1 VLDTSVTENALLPS
15 GRLGGRGRFLVAGI
29 ISVVVLALLA
39 VLAVGLQ
46 SDPQASVS
54 PLLNHP
60 APVVTLN
67 TLDGTRFSLARLR
80 GRPIVLNFWASWCV
94 GCKLEHPY
102 LLHAWHI
109 YQPDGVA
116 MVGIVFSDSVGNA
129 RSFLREYGGGWPNL
143 QDPNGS
149 VAVKYG
155 VSAVPETFFI
165 DRR

>member
-94 GCKLEHPY
+94 GC
-102 LLHAWHI
+102 
-109 YQPDGVA
+109 
-116 MVGIVFSDSVGNA
+116 
-129 RSFLREYGGGWPNL
+129 
-143 QDPNGS
+143 
-149 VAVKYG
+149 
-155 VSAVPETFFI
+155 
-165 DRR
+165 